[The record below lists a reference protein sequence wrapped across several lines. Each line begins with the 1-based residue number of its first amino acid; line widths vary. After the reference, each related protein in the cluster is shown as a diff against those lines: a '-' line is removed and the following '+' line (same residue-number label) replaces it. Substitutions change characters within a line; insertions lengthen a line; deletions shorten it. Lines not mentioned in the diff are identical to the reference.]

1 MLGKYIALYKY
12 YCKVAPAVWRS
23 RGQQCTGECKH
34 PSLSRGILVVHWG
47 QSIPRAHQRGNGK
60 AWGKRSHQCNAAGTV
75 KLGCTI
81 GRIQQKPGNWIWD
94 ICGCSQHLEVQISLR
109 CHKTHVPCCSVL
121 CYSPRRKVR
130 PICIKR
136 IYGKAE
142 KGHSVR
148 LLLFFS
154 TSQGHSSYSHDFRS
168 DFFRRLFQSGFPSH
182 HCTSQP
188 AALSFLQVS
197 VPAPMKHSPA
207 FLQDS
212 SPSPVI
218 LTLSFSLPYS
228 FKTGAYF

>member
-34 PSLSRGILVVHWG
+34 PSLSRGISVVHWG

-109 CHKTHVPCCSVL
+109 CHKIHVPCCSVL

-130 PICIKR
+130 PVCIKR
-136 IYGKAE
+136 GSMGKE
-142 KGHSVR
+142 KRVTVSDCSFFFHFSGAFV
-148 LLLFFS
+148 LLPWL
-154 TSQGHSSYSHDFRS
+154 QIW
-168 DFFRRLFQSGFPSH
+168 
-182 HCTSQP
+182 
-188 AALSFLQVS
+188 FLQ
-197 VPAPMKHSPA
+197 
-207 FLQDS
+207 
-212 SPSPVI
+212 
-218 LTLSFSLPYS
+218 TSFSVWFPFTPLHISACFSELPPGLG
-228 FKTGAYF
+228 TCPNET

>member
-148 LLLFFS
+148 LLLFFPLLR
-154 TSQGHSSYSHDFRS
+154 GIR
-168 DFFRRLFQSGFPSH
+168 
-182 HCTSQP
+182 
-188 AALSFLQVS
+188 
-197 VPAPMKHSPA
+197 PAPMTSD
-207 FLQDS
+207 LIS
-212 SPSPVI
+212 SDVF
-218 LTLSFSLPYS
+218 FSLVSLHTIAHLSLLLWASSRSRYLPQWNIVQLFS
-228 FKTGAYF
+228 RTALPLQWF